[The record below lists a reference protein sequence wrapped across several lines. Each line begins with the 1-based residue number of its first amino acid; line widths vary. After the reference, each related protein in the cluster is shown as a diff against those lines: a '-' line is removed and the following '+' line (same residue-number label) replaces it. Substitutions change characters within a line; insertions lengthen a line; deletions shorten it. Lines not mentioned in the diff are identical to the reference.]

1 MGLTNSAFFGAPKHD
16 TTQAQTVA
24 TAKYPD
30 IDAAFRRELMQYL
43 IDLGRFDD
51 ARRLS
56 TSIIIK
62 TRQARP
68 DIAMSFARMELES
81 AIAEDSAD
89 KLNSSYKRLLGVFK
103 NDGLIAFSNL
113 SIPIFNALLKKQ
125 KFDECLSLL
134 EISRKVLKPQKESL
148 LETEIDSVKSQIE
161 GFKIKHN
168 G

>member
-1 MGLTNSAFFGAPKHD
+1 
-16 TTQAQTVA
+16 
-24 TAKYPD
+24 
-30 IDAAFRRELMQYL
+30 
-43 IDLGRFDD
+43 
-51 ARRLS
+51 
-56 TSIIIK
+56 
-62 TRQARP
+62 
-68 DIAMSFARMELES
+68 
-81 AIAEDSAD
+81 
-89 KLNSSYKRLLGVFK
+89 LLGVFK